1 MGARFVLKCAERG
14 CVSEH
19 AAGDPQPELCPVCRN
34 PLHAGAVQP
43 IAPGATPPATPKPK
57 RARSSRAPGLS
68 SSAKAP
74 AASYGGTDR

>member
-1 MGARFVLKCAERG
+1 MDGRFVVVCAERG

-34 PLHAGAVQP
+34 PLQASAVQV
-43 IAPGATPPATPKPK
+43 APGEKPK
-57 RARSSRAPGLS
+57 RARSSRAPGKR

-74 AASYGGTDR
+74 KA